1 VVQNRYP
8 LRINVGFLLN
18 APLGSSRDI
27 HFELD
32 HLTLTTDL
40 EVSSLTGFARVSRTP
55 QGILFVCNFKGIVDS
70 QCVRCLIDFKLPL
83 ETEFSD
89 LFAFRGGGA
98 SESGLRVPDDATI
111 DLAELVSE
119 YLTIEIPIKNLCRPD
134 CKGLCPECG
143 EDLNVTICEHQRS
156 RNTAHGGLINQ
167 M

>member
-18 APLGSSRDI
+18 APIGSSRDI

-40 EVSSLTGFARVSRTP
+40 EVSSLIGLTRVSRTA
-55 QGILFVCNFKGIVDS
+55 QGILFVCSFKGVVNS
-70 QCVRCLIDFKLPL
+70 QCVRCLIDFQLPL
-83 ETEFSD
+83 ETDFSEV
-89 LFAFRGGGA
+89 FALKGGGA
-98 SESGLRVPDDATI
+98 TESGLRVPDDANI
-111 DLAELVSE
+111 DLTELVSE
-119 YLTIEIPIKNLCRPD
+119 YLTIEIPIKNLCRLD

-143 EDLNVTICEHQRS
+143 EDLNFNTCEHQQAQ
-156 RNTAHGGLINQ
+156 NHAHGGLINQ